1 MLAEMN
7 IRKTMVLM
15 VGAMALLAVPF
26 LSDSNY
32 YLNIIINAFFFTV
45 LAMSLNVIYGY
56 TGLLSFA
63 QVAFWGIGGYVG
75 ALTVMRLG
83 GSVWEGML
91 LAALL
96 CMGLATVIG
105 AISLRL
111 SNHAFVIVSI
121 AFTLLMQLLASEWIE
136 VTNGPMGIAGLPSPA
151 IALGSFSFE
160 INSPFRFYFLAAA
173 FAFLSLATMRVVLS
187 SRLGRT
193 LKMIKHD
200 ETLARSC
207 GVRVTRWKL
216 FSAAFSAAFAALAG
230 SLYVFSVSVVDPIIF
245 DVYFTQLILVIV
257 IVGGLGSYWPVV
269 IAGFVLTVLPE
280 LLRTPNEIRMI
291 NYGVIL
297 ILTIILFPRG
307 LAGLAEGRLS
317 AFAGRLLSGRTEA
330 HAKRTSDQGRPA

>member
-1 MLAEMN
+1 MRAETN
-7 IRKTMVLM
+7 IAKAMFLM
-15 VGAMALLAVPF
+15 AGITALLAVPF

-45 LAMSLNVIYGY
+45 LAMSLNIIYGY

-83 GSVWEGML
+83 GSVWEGMI

-121 AFTLLMQLLASEWIE
+121 AFTLLMQLLATEWIE
-136 VTNGPMGIAGLPSPA
+136 VTNGPMGIAGLPAPA
-151 IALGSFSFE
+151 ISLGSYALE
-160 INSPFRFYFLAAA
+160 VNTPFKFYFLAAA
-173 FAFLSLATMRVVLS
+173 FAFVSLVAMRLVLS

-200 ETLARSC
+200 ETLARSY

-257 IVGGLGSYWPVV
+257 IVGGLGSFWPVV
-269 IAGFVLTVLPE
+269 VAGFALTVLPE

-307 LAGLAEGRLS
+307 LAGLVEGKLS
-317 AFAGRLLSGRTEA
+317 AFMGGLLFRKTGTS
-330 HAKRTSDQGRPA
+330 AKPASDRGRPA